1 MEKIVVRNSVR
12 AEEMLPPKDGVRTL
26 VYPACGTDRDWIWIL
41 KPDIFVGVD
50 LERFDRN
57 PFDILGYKTKSI
69 LYSERDAIDMP
80 EIPKSDEVALLL
92 KIFSGIGSPYPHPPL
107 EPEPIVTE
115 EMHKG
120 YQEENLGCLKEYLK
134 ACEKSALR
142 RTFIIDCDGYE
153 PVIASQGYHKIFS
166 YEPLDC
172 RGTFTFCD
180 FLPCEKAMPLLSREL
195 IKNMSYRC
203 SQRERITVTSD
214 DGNYPISL
222 PKLATYV
229 KEMKVK

>member
-1 MEKIVVRNSVR
+1 METHVVQKLVR
-12 AEEMLPPKDGVRTL
+12 GEELLPEADGTRTL

-41 KPDIFVGVD
+41 KPDIFIGID

-57 PFDILGYKTKSI
+57 PFNILGCKTKST
-69 LYSERDAIDMP
+69 LYSERDVINIP

-115 EMHKG
+115 EMHKD
-120 YQEENLGCLKEYLK
+120 YQEENVVCLKKYLK
-134 ACEKSALR
+134 ACEESALR
-142 RTFIIDCDGYE
+142 RTFVIDCDGYE
-153 PVIASQGYHKIFS
+153 SVIASQGYHKVFS

-180 FLPCEKAMPLLSREL
+180 FLPCEKAMPLLNEEL

-203 SQRERITVTSD
+203 SQRKRITVTSD
-214 DGNYPISL
+214 DGDYTISL

-229 KEMKVK
+229 KETRTK